1 MISKLDINLTSGQK
15 KITNAFSHGMKFHL
29 WTIGCQMNIADSER
43 MGSALT
49 QLGLS
54 PTNSAEEADVIV
66 LNSCVVRQS
75 AEDKVTGQL
84 TSMKPLKNSSERI
97 IALMGCMVGPDTK
110 LLKKKFPYVDVF
122 MRPQEY
128 DPLIELV
135 GERIGIDPAG
145 CIGQLLP
152 AIDTTAY
159 IPIIHGCD
167 LFCSFCII
175 PYRRGRQVSKEID
188 EIAHEAQMLSQRGV
202 KEITLLGQ
210 TVDAYGHDLEKQV
223 DLSDLLYKLDGIE
236 GLERIRFLTSHP
248 QFMSERIIDAVA
260 TLPKVCENINL
271 PIQAGDDNILKS
283 MRRTYSIDEYRNL
296 IDRIRSKINHVSITT
311 DIIVGFCGETKEQFQ
326 NTLKIVEEIQFDKV
340 HIAAYSTR
348 EGTIAFRK
356 QVDDVPLSEKKLRVK
371 ELETLQKE
379 ISTRINSKYFDS
391 TEKVLIDGH
400 ERGKW
405 KGRTRTDKLVF
416 VDSDESDLN
425 GKTKNVKITDT
436 GPWSLKGIII

>member
-1 MISKLDINLTSGQK
+1 
-15 KITNAFSHGMKFHL
+15 
-29 WTIGCQMNIADSER
+29 MNIADSER

-84 TSMKPLKNSSERI
+84 TSMKPLKNSSDRI

-260 TLPKVCENINL
+260 TL
-271 PIQAGDDNILKS
+271 S
-283 MRRTYSIDEYRNL
+283 L
-296 IDRIRSKINHVSITT
+296 I
-311 DIIVGFCGETKEQFQ
+311 
-326 NTLKIVEEIQFDKV
+326 
-340 HIAAYSTR
+340 HISEPTR
-348 EGTIAFRK
+348 
-356 QVDDVPLSEKKLRVK
+356 P
-371 ELETLQKE
+371 
-379 ISTRINSKYFDS
+379 Y
-391 TEKVLIDGH
+391 
-400 ERGKW
+400 
-405 KGRTRTDKLVF
+405 
-416 VDSDESDLN
+416 
-425 GKTKNVKITDT
+425 
-436 GPWSLKGIII
+436 

>member
-1 MISKLDINLTSGQK
+1 MTTELNINLTKEQLVLEGTKSNGL
-15 KITNAFSHGMKFHL
+15 KFHL
-29 WTIGCQMNIADSER
+29 WTIGCQMNVADSER
-43 MGSALT
+43 MQSALT

-54 PTNSAEEADVIV
+54 STNSPDEADVIV

-84 TSMKPLKNSSERI
+84 TSLKPLKKPDQI

-110 LLKKKFPYVDVF
+110 LLKKKFPHVDVF

-128 DPLIELV
+128 DPLLELI
-135 GERIGIDPAG
+135 GKRIGIDPAG
-145 CIGQLLP
+145 CVGQLLP
-152 AIDTTAY
+152 KIDTRAY

-175 PYRRGRQVSKEID
+175 PYRRGRQVSRQIN
-188 EIAHEAQMLSQRGV
+188 EIAHEAVMLVDRGV

-210 TVDAYGHDLEKQV
+210 TVDAYGHDLETQV
-223 DLSDLLYKLDGIE
+223 DLSDLLYRLDSIE

-248 QFMSERIIDAVA
+248 QFMSDQIIDAVA
-260 TLPKVCENINL
+260 ALPKVCEHINL
-271 PIQAGDDNILKS
+271 PIQAGDDVILKS
-283 MRRTYSIDEYRNL
+283 MRRTYNVEEYRNL
-296 IDRIRSKINHVSITT
+296 VNRIRSKINNVSITT

-326 NTLKIVEEIQFDKV
+326 NTLKIVEEMQFDKI
-340 HIAAYSTR
+340 HLAAYSPR

-356 QVDDVPLSEKKLRVK
+356 QIDDVPYAEKKLRVQ
-371 ELETLQKE
+371 ELEELQKE
-379 ISTRINSKYFDS
+379 IVKRINLKYLNS
-391 TEKVLIDGH
+391 YEEVLIDGH

-416 VDSDESDLN
+416 IDSNKSDLN
-425 GKTKNVKITDT
+425 GKMENVKITNT
-436 GPWSLKGIII
+436 SAWSLKGIIA